1 MVTIEGMVDEIIYTN
16 EINGYTVCGIKCE
29 DSECTAVGYMPFITE
44 GELIKLVGQWTTHPD
59 YGKQLKVSAYE
70 KILPKTCDSI
80 ERYLASGVIKGLGP
94 VTALRII
101 EKFGEDSLDVIHDTP
116 ERLADIKGISFSKA
130 LKIGE
135 DFERQ
140 SGLRNVVLFF
150 QEYGI
155 SPTYSTKIFKA
166 FGEKTI
172 EEIEKNPYKL
182 ADEIFGIGFK
192 KADKI
197 AESLGIDP
205 KSKYRVISGIKYVLS
220 QGAQNGHTF
229 VPKDKLKHLTSDL
242 LEIDIDDIEEA
253 IAESVFDKSLCFEK
267 KDDAERVYLSAFYY
281 AELGVARRLLE
292 LAAVGFKSDL
302 DDFDEK
308 IKKIQKKENVKLA
321 KMQKSAVKESLT
333 NGALVI
339 TGGPGTGKTTIIK
352 TIIQLLTDEGFEVV
366 LAAPTGRAAKRM
378 TEATGFESRTIH
390 RLLEIG
396 YMGLSDTETVFAK
409 NEENPIDAD
418 AIIIDEMSM
427 VDVILMNNLL
437 KAIKPG
443 TRLILVGDVDQ
454 LPSVGAG
461 NVLKD
466 IISAGA
472 INTVKLT
479 EIYRQA
485 EESMIIVNA
494 HRINKGEKPF
504 LNIADKDFFL
514 IKRQSGDDVVKT
526 IVDLCSKRL
535 PKSYGYDPLKQIQ
548 VLTPTRKGPVG
559 VSNLNIELQKTL
571 NPKSPGKAEKAFKDY
586 ILREGDRVMQIRN
599 NYTIGWEMDYDQSIE
614 GIGVF
619 NGDTGIIRK
628 IDNEDQI
635 IEVLFEDEKIVR
647 YDYGIIDEIEP
658 AFAVTVHKSQGS
670 EFPVVVM
677 PVFPGPP
684 MLMTRNLLYT
694 SITRAKELVVL
705 VGMESTMNLM
715 IENEKETL
723 RNSGLNEKLCN
734 INSL

>member
-1 MVTIEGMVDEIIYTN
+1 
-16 EINGYTVCGIKCE
+16 
-29 DSECTAVGYMPFITE
+29 
-44 GELIKLVGQWTTHPD
+44 
-59 YGKQLKVSAYE
+59 
-70 KILPKTCDSI
+70 
-80 ERYLASGVIKGLGP
+80 
-94 VTALRII
+94 
-101 EKFGEDSLDVIHDTP
+101 
-116 ERLADIKGISFSKA
+116 
-130 LKIGE
+130 
-135 DFERQ
+135 
-140 SGLRNVVLFF
+140 
-150 QEYGI
+150 
-155 SPTYSTKIFKA
+155 
-166 FGEKTI
+166 
-172 EEIEKNPYKL
+172 
-182 ADEIFGIGFK
+182 
-192 KADKI
+192 
-197 AESLGIDP
+197 
-205 KSKYRVISGIKYVLS
+205 
-220 QGAQNGHTF
+220 
-229 VPKDKLKHLTSDL
+229 
-242 LEIDIDDIEEA
+242 
-253 IAESVFDKSLCFEK
+253 
-267 KDDAERVYLSAFYY
+267 
-281 AELGVARRLLE
+281 
-292 LAAVGFKSDL
+292 
-302 DDFDEK
+302 
-308 IKKIQKKENVKLA
+308 
-321 KMQKSAVKESLT
+321 MQKSAVKESLT

-677 PVFPGPP
+677 PVFPDRHVI
-684 MLMTRNLLYT
+684 TRNLLYT

>member
-1 MVTIEGMVDEIIYTN
+1 LITIEGIVEEIIYSN
-16 EINGYTVCGIKCE
+16 EINGYTVCGIKY
-29 DSECTAVGYMPFITE
+29 DDTECTAVGYMPFINE
-44 GELIKLVGQWTTHPD
+44 GELIKLVGDWITHPD
-59 YGKQLKVSAYE
+59 YGVQLKVEAYE

-94 VTALRII
+94 VIAKRII
-101 EKFGEDSLDVIHDTP
+101 EKFGEDSLTIIHETP
-116 ERLADIKGISFSKA
+116 ESLADIKGISFSKA

-135 DFERQ
+135 AFEEQ
-140 SGLRNVVLFF
+140 SGLRDVVLFF

-155 SPTYSTKIFKA
+155 SATYSTKIYKA
-166 FGEKTI
+166 FGDKTI

-197 AESLGIDP
+197 AKSLGIDP
-205 KSKYRVISGIKYVLS
+205 KSKYRVISGIKYSLS
-220 QGAQNGHTF
+220 QGTINGHTYIL
-229 VPKDKLKHLTSDL
+229 KDKLKQMTSDL
-242 LEIDIDDIEEA
+242 LEVEIADIEEA
-253 IAESVFDKSLCFEK
+253 IASSVFDRSVCIERVG
-267 KDDAERVYLSAFYY
+267 DVDRVYLSAFYY
-281 AELGVARRLLE
+281 AEIGVARRLFE
-292 LAAVGFKSDL
+292 LSRVDFKNNL

-308 IKKIQKKENVKLA
+308 IEKIQKKEEVLLA
-321 KMQKSAVKESLT
+321 EMQRMAIKESLM
-333 NGALVI
+333 NGVLVI

-352 TIIQLLTDEGFEVV
+352 TIIQLLKDEGFEVV

-378 TEATGFESRTIH
+378 TEATGFESKTIH

-396 YMGLSDTETVFAK
+396 YMGLSETETVFAK
-409 NEENPIDAD
+409 NEENPIESD

-427 VDVILMNNLL
+427 VDIILMNNLL
-437 KAIKPG
+437 KAISPG

-466 IISAGA
+466 IISTGV

-494 HRINKGEKPF
+494 HRINKGEKPC
-504 LNIADKDFFL
+504 LNKIDKDFFL
-514 IKRQSGDDVVKT
+514 IKRFNGESVVKT

-535 PKSYGYDPLKQIQ
+535 PQSYNYDPLKHIQ
-548 VLTPTRKGPVG
+548 VLSPTRKGIVG
-559 VSNLNIELQKTL
+559 VPNLNLELQKIL
-571 NPKSPGKAEKAFKDY
+571 NPKSSLKTEKAFKDY

-599 NYTIGWEMDYDQSIE
+599 NYAINWEMSFDKSIE

-619 NGDTGIIRK
+619 NGDTGIIRN

-635 IEVLFEDEKIVR
+635 VEVLFEDDKIVK
-647 YDYGIIDEIEP
+647 YDYGNIDEIEP

-677 PVFPGPP
+677 PIFPGPP

-694 SITRAKELVVL
+694 AITRAKSLVVL
-705 VGMESTMNLM
+705 VGMESTLNQM

-723 RNSGLNEKLCN
+723 RNTGLFEKFMN
-734 INSL
+734 IANY